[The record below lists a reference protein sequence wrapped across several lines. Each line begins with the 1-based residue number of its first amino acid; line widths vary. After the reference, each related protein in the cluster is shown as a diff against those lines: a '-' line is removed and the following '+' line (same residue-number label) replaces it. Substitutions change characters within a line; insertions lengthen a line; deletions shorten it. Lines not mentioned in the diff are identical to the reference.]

1 MLEFLKA
8 RALNGGN
15 RRGRK
20 AGSSRGKAAV
30 SFAARLTFED
40 LSRRF
45 GEIVALDHVNLDIAP
60 SEILCLLGPSG
71 CGKSTLLRVA
81 AGVERPSFGRVL
93 LDAQEVAG
101 PTAYVPPEQRGIG
114 LMFQDFAL
122 FPHLTILDN
131 VAFGLKSLSRGEAR
145 AEARAALERVG
156 LAPYAGEYPHI
167 LSGGEQQRVALARA
181 IAPRPSVLLM
191 DEPFSGLD
199 PQLREKMRED
209 TLAILH
215 ETRATC
221 IVVTHDA
228 EEAMRMGDRVALMR
242 KGRIVQ
248 TGKPLDLY
256 RAPKD
261 IFAAR
266 TFSDL
271 NELAA
276 RIERGGASTP
286 LGCFPA
292 NGVAEGAEAVV
303 CVRQR
308 GVRLLAA
315 GDGMP
320 GRVLDARFLGDVA
333 LVEIAVQGLDL
344 PLLARVKESDV
355 PPQGTEIGVGVDSGA
370 VLVFETENGD
380 SRTA

>member
-15 RRGRK
+15 RRLRGV
-20 AGSSRGKAAV
+20 AARGKAAV
-30 SFAARLTFED
+30 TFAARLIFED
-40 LSRRF
+40 VSRRY
-45 GEIVALDHVNLDIAP
+45 GAMLALDHVSLDIAP

-81 AGVERPSFGRVL
+81 AGVERPSSGRIL
-93 LDAQEVAG
+93 LDGQEVAG
-101 PTAYVPPEQRGIG
+101 PDVYVPPEQRGIG

-145 AEARAALERVG
+145 AEAKTSLERVG
-156 LAPYAGEYPHI
+156 LAHYANEYPHI

-199 PQLREKMRED
+199 TQLREKMREE

-215 ETRATC
+215 ETRATS

-242 KGRIVQ
+242 KGRIIQ
-248 TGKPLDLY
+248 TGKALDLY

-261 IFAAR
+261 ILAAR

-276 RIERGGASTP
+276 RIEQGGAATP
-286 LGCFPA
+286 LGTFAA
-292 NGVAEGAEAVV
+292 NGLSEGTDAIV

-308 GVRLLAA
+308 GVHLLAA
-315 GDGMP
+315 GQGVP

-333 LVEIAVQGLDL
+333 LVEIAVQGLDQ
-344 PLLARVKESDV
+344 PILARVKESDV
-355 PPQGTEIGVGVDSGA
+355 PPQGAEVGVGIDAGA
-370 VLVFETENGD
+370 VLVFEADNGE
-380 SRTA
+380 RPMA

>member
-8 RALNGGN
+8 RALGAAVN
-15 RRGRK
+15 RRARGG
-20 AGSSRGKAAV
+20 ARGKAAV
-30 SFAARLTFED
+30 TFAARLAFED
-40 LSRRF
+40 VSRRY
-45 GEIVALDHVNLDIAP
+45 GDTLALDRVTLDIEP

-81 AGVERPSFGRVL
+81 AGVERPSSGRIL
-93 LDAQEVAG
+93 LDGQEAAG
-101 PTAYVPPEQRGIG
+101 PGRFVPPEKRGVG

-131 VAFGLKSLSRGEAR
+131 VAFGLNSLTRSEAK
-145 AEARAALERVG
+145 AEAHAALERVG
-156 LAPYAGEYPHI
+156 LSHYAGEYPHI

-199 PQLREKMRED
+199 PQLREKMREE

-215 ETRATC
+215 ETRATS

-242 KGRIVQ
+242 KGRVVQ
-248 TGKPLDLY
+248 TGKALDLY

-271 NELAA
+271 NELTAFVEQGSAA
-276 RIERGGASTP
+276 TP
-286 LGCFPA
+286 LGRFAA
-292 NGVAEGAEAVV
+292 NEVPDGAEAIV

-308 GVRLLAA
+308 GVRLLDL
-315 GDGMP
+315 GQGVP

-333 LVEIAVQGLDL
+333 LVEIAVQGLDA
-344 PLLARVKESDV
+344 PIFARVKESDV
-355 PPQGTEIGVGVDSGA
+355 PPQGAEIGVGIDIGA
-370 VLVFETENGD
+370 VLVFEANNGD
-380 SRTA
+380 RPSA